1 MKEIPIYVDTSVFGG
16 ICDEEFHNPSQAFFD
31 QSREG
36 YFQIVISAVVLAE
49 IGFAPKNVQDFFESV
64 LPELTVVDITEEA
77 LLLRDAY
84 IGAKILTPKYA
95 DDALHVSMTSVS
107 DCSIIVS
114 WNFKH
119 IVHFD
124 KIPLYNAIN
133 VLKGYDQI
141 LIYSPL
147 EVIEYED

>member
-1 MKEIPIYVDTSVFGG
+1 MKDISIYVDTSVFGG
-16 ICDEEFHNPSQAFFD
+16 IYDEEFHKPSQMFFD
-31 QSREG
+31 QSKKG
-36 YFQIVISAVVLAE
+36 LFNIVISAVVIAE
-49 IGFAPKNVQDFFESV
+49 IELAPNNVQDFFESV
-64 LPELTVVDITEEA
+64 LPKLTIVDISEEA

-84 IGAKILTPKYA
+84 IDVKILTPKYA
-95 DDALHVSMTSVS
+95 DDALHVSMASVS
-107 DCSIIVS
+107 GCSIIVS

-147 EVIEYED
+147 EVIEYEE

>member
-1 MKEIPIYVDTSVFGG
+1 MKDISIYVDTSVFGG
-16 ICDEEFHNPSQAFFD
+16 IYDEEFLKPSQMFFD
-31 QSREG
+31 QSKKG
-36 YFQIVISAVVLAE
+36 LFNVVISAVVLAE
-49 IGFAPKNVQDFFESV
+49 IELAPKNIQDFFESV
-64 LPELTVVDITEEA
+64 LPKLTIVDISEEA

-84 IGAKILTPKYA
+84 IDAKILTPKYA
-95 DDALHVSMTSVS
+95 DDALHVSMASVS
-107 DCSIIVS
+107 SCSIIVS

-147 EVIEYED
+147 EVIEYEE